1 MASKIKAKFK
11 LEVYQVQ
18 DLMFF
23 ESPLE
28 YTAETVMSVCHKL
41 GAGMDF
47 LAVDWQNQS
56 LEEALQRMKMFL
68 DGAKSALATQDVD
81 NVGEVATYITQIL
94 SRFGDISQQNIID
107 WNKLKITQPHVV
119 FKKGR
124 RRG

>member
-81 NVGEVATYITQIL
+81 NVGEVATYITETL
-94 SRFGDISQQNIID
+94 TRFGDISQQNVID
-107 WNKLKITQPHVV
+107 WNNLRIKQPHRV
-119 FKKGR
+119 FKTGRKKG
-124 RRG
+124 

>member
-1 MASKIKAKFK
+1 MASITAKFK
-11 LEVYQVQ
+11 LVAYQIH
-18 DLMFF
+18 DLMYY
-23 ESPLE
+23 EIPTE
-28 YTAETVMSVCHKL
+28 YTADYIMEVCHRL

-56 LEEALQRMKMFL
+56 LEESLQRMKMYL

-81 NVGEVATYITQIL
+81 NVGEVATYITNTL
-94 SRFGDISQQNIID
+94 ARFGDISQQNVID
-107 WNKLKITQPHVV
+107 WNKLKITQPHTV